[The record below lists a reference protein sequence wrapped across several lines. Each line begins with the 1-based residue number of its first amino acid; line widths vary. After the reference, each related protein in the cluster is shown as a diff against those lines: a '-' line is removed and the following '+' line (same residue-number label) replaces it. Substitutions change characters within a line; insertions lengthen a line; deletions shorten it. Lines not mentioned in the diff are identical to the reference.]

1 MIDDDGN
8 DDKTDHDSASNKGTS
23 IAVVNVKTML
33 NKEEEDD
40 DNHIHT
46 RFYCK

>member
-23 IAVVNVKTML
+23 IAVVKTML

-40 DNHIHT
+40 DNHIHA
-46 RFYCK
+46 RCYCK